1 MIKIFRCLF
10 LLFLPLQVFCAKPT
24 ELLFIVQDA
33 GETNAFIPFMKLL
46 DEKKIPFQ
54 VLAGGTGEEILSKHS
69 FLKDHLSSTKLEKS
83 CPRDKKLSTTE
94 IDHFVSLFSPK
105 RILSGVAFEFQGQLM
120 EAFQKNGSK
129 TFAYWDNFSDDGD
142 NPYFSTA
149 HQVEKKA
156 DVVLLPSQI
165 VKDAPSFKDR
175 KELFVVGQPSLSFW
189 QKGCIPE
196 DFRKKL
202 SLSKEKKTL
211 LYVGGYG
218 QDYEEAFYL
227 FLKLLSHG
235 DFSTSTVLIVPHPKV
250 DGSFERNALEE
261 MSLPIDIRVL
271 SGVSTIDMAKI
282 CDIVLCHQSTVGMQ
296 ALAIPKPVLFIMPK
310 EQNYQNFII
319 DKGWVKRISEE
330 DSLEEEIQKALKS
343 TAPNLFSLM
352 GIPENAEERMFEA
365 IFSK

>member
-1 MIKIFRCLF
+1 M
-10 LLFLPLQVFCAKPT
+10 
-24 ELLFIVQDA
+24 
-33 GETNAFIPFMKLL
+33 PFMRLL
-46 DEKKIPFQ
+46 DEKKISFH

-69 FLKDHLSSTKLEKS
+69 FLKERLSSTNFEKS
-83 CPRDKKLSTTE
+83 CPRDKKLSSQE
-94 IDHFVSLFSPK
+94 IEQFVSMFSPK
-105 RILSGVAFEFQGQLM
+105 RILAGVAFEFQGQLM
-120 EAFQKNGSK
+120 EAFHKTGSK
-129 TFAYWDNFSDDGD
+129 TFAYWDNFGDDGD

-149 HQVEKKA
+149 HIVEKKA

-165 VKDAPSFKDR
+165 VKDAPTFKDR

-202 SLSKEKKTL
+202 SLSKEKKII

-235 DFSTSTVLIVPHPKV
+235 DLRASTVLIVPHPKV
-250 DGSFERNALEE
+250 DGSFERNALED

-271 SGVSTIDMAKI
+271 SGVSTVDMAKV

-330 DSLEEEIQKALKS
+330 DALDEEIEKALKS

-352 GIPENAEERMFEA
+352 GIPENAEERMFEV

>member
-1 MIKIFRCLF
+1 MNIFRCLF
-10 LLFLPLQVFCAKPT
+10 LLLFPLQVFCSKPT

-33 GETNAFIPFMKLL
+33 GETNAFLPFMRLL

-69 FLKDHLSSTKLEKS
+69 FLKERLASTQMEKS
-83 CPRDKKLSTTE
+83 FPREKKLTSQE
-94 IDHFVSLFSPK
+94 IDHFVSLYSPK

-120 EAFQKNGSK
+120 EAFQKIGSK
-129 TFAYWDNFSDDGD
+129 TFAYWDSFSDDGD
-142 NPYFSTA
+142 NSYFSTA
-149 HQVEKKA
+149 HLVEKKA

-165 VKDAPSFKDR
+165 VKDAPSFNDR
-175 KELFVVGQPSLSFW
+175 KNKFVVGQPSLSFW

-202 SLSKEKKTL
+202 SLYKEKKNL

-235 DFSTSTVLIVPHPKV
+235 DFSTSTVLIVPHPRV
-250 DGSFERNALEE
+250 DGSFERTSLEE
-261 MSLPIDIRVL
+261 MGLPIDIRVIT
-271 SGVSTIDMAKI
+271 GVSTVDMAKS

-310 EQNYQNFII
+310 EQNYHNLLL
-319 DKGWVKRISEE
+319 DKGWVKRLSEE
-330 DSLEEEIQKALKS
+330 DSLEEEIDKALRS
-343 TAPNLFSLM
+343 PAPNLYSLM
-352 GIPENAEERMFEA
+352 GIPENGEERMFEV
-365 IFSK
+365 IFGN